1 MQKLRGPMSVKDDE
15 KPCFW
20 CNTKRSDVVQE
31 HLSPHATWCPQYR
44 PYIPPSI
51 PFPISAPKS
60 YGRIAYEAY
69 NTSVRASIGPVPF
82 YDWEELSPTIQAAW
96 DSAMDVVAEHVRAEQ
111 KEESK

>member
-20 CNTKRSDVVQE
+20 CNTKRSDVPE
-31 HLSPHATWCPQYR
+31 HLSPHATFCPHYQ
-44 PYIPPSI
+44 PYVPPSI

-60 YGRIAYEAY
+60 YGRIAYETY
-69 NTSVRASIGPVPF
+69 NKIVQKTVGPVPF
-82 YDWEELSPTIQAAW
+82 YDWEELSPTIQVAW
-96 DSAMDVVAEHVRAEQ
+96 DGAMEVVAERVRAEQ